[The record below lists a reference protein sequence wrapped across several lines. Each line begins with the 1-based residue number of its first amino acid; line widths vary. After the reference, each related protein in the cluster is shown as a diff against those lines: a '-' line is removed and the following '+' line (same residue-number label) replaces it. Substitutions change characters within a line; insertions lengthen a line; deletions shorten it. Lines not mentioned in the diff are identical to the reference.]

1 MKIGPKYKIARRLGA
16 AVFEKTQT
24 AKFALAEQK
33 KKAQGEGKFQ
43 RPKSVYGTQLI
54 EKQRVKYTYGLTEK
68 QLSRRVRE
76 IIAKGASNTA
86 ELVYKNLE
94 SRLDNVVLR
103 AGFAKTRFQARQM
116 VSHGHMSVNGVK
128 CTIPSMLI
136 SAKDA
141 IAVTQSKRNSAL
153 YADFENRHKETIVPA
168 WIVADAKNLSITVKG
183 EPVYKPTE
191 VHFDLAAIIQAYKR

>member
-43 RPKSVYGTQLI
+43 RPKSVFGAQLI

-76 IIAKGASNTA
+76 IIAKGAQNTA
-86 ELVYKNLE
+86 ELVYKHLE
-94 SRLDNVVLR
+94 SRLDSVVFR
-103 AGFAKTRFQARQM
+103 AGFAKTRFQARQNDITWTYFSKWCQM
-116 VSHGHMSVNGVK
+116 YNPINA
-128 CTIPSMLI
+128 CF
-136 SAKDA
+136 
-141 IAVTQSKRNSAL
+141 SKR
-153 YADFENRHKETIVPA
+153 
-168 WIVADAKNLSITVKG
+168 
-183 EPVYKPTE
+183 
-191 VHFDLAAIIQAYKR
+191 

>member
-24 AKFALAEQK
+24 AKFALSEQK
-33 KKAQGEGKFQ
+33 KKAQSEGKFQ
-43 RPKSVYGTQLI
+43 RPKSVFGAQLI

-86 ELVYKNLE
+86 ELVYKHLE
-94 SRLDNVVLR
+94 SRLDSVIFR

-116 VSHGHMSVNGVK
+116 ASHGHISVNGVK
-128 CTIPSMLI
+128 CTIPSMI
-136 SAKDA
+136 VTEKDK

-153 YADFENRHKETIVPA
+153 YADFETRHKEVVVPA
-168 WIVADAKNLSITVKG
+168 WIVADAKNLTIALKG
-183 EPVYKPTE
+183 EPVYKAE
-191 VHFDLAAIIQAYKR
+191 GLHFDLAAIIQAYKR